1 MNSSYTDEATASSV
15 VLSGQTPS
23 ASAVIVPSRF
33 GMAHAIVLVA
43 FVTAA
48 VVLCL
53 ATRMPVNNVSDV
65 LLLLGG
71 AGSIGVAVL
80 LSAGVGNRR
89 RSGNFLRRIV
99 TAVLNNGTG
108 S

>member
-1 MNSSYTDEATASSV
+1 MKPPRTDEAAMSSV
-15 VLSGQTPS
+15 VLSGRTQS
-23 ASAVIVPSRF
+23 APAVITPSRF
-33 GMAHAIVLVA
+33 GMAQAIVLVA

-53 ATRMPVNNVSDV
+53 AAHMPVNTVYDV

-80 LSAGVGNRR
+80 LAAGVSDRR

-99 TAVLNNGTG
+99 TAVLNNGSG